1 MTRTFV
7 AEQVLEIARRVL
19 QEAEDGRSVDPHRL
33 AWADQVVRANTA
45 NPQPQD
51 ATSPARVLTEGQRA

>member
-19 QEAEDGRSVDPHRL
+19 REQESGRPVDPERI
-33 AWADQVVRANTA
+33 AWAEQTLRGNAPPVA
-45 NPQPQD
+45 
-51 ATSPARVLTEGQRA
+51 PARAFAPQETDHA